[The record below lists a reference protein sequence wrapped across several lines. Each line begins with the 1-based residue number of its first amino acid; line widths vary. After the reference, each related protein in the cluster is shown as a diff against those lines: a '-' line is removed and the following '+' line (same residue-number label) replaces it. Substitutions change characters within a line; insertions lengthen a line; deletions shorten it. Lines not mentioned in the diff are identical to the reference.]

1 VTAATT
7 GRRGFLAALGA
18 LTAAGALPRAA
29 AAEPV
34 RSSAPFDV
42 YRAAWRAAYLEV
54 LEQLAETLRAGF
66 ESGEL
71 YAFRDAPGRGD
82 DRGRWRVEDACSRYF
97 GLGTNG
103 DWEAAAAGTARML
116 LVASPRADVTGDGGD
131 VHPCD
136 HAGEAVAWDVIV
148 IARERGWYTP
158 TPGEAPDPLLDH
170 EAYGED
176 RA

>member
-54 LEQLAETLRAGF
+54 LEQLAASLRPGF
-66 ESGEL
+66 EAGEF
-71 YAFRDAPGRGD
+71 YAFRDAQGRGD

-97 GLGTNG
+97 GLGTDG
-103 DWEAAAAGTARML
+103 DWEAAAGGTAHML
-116 LVASPRADVTGDGGD
+116 LVASPRADVTGEGGD

-136 HAGEAVAWDVIV
+136 HAGEAVAWDVIA

-158 TPGEAPDPLLDH
+158 TADECEDPLL
-170 EAYGED
+170 ES
-176 RA
+176 

>member
-18 LTAAGALPRAA
+18 LTAAGALPRAT
-29 AAEPV
+29 AAEPLPANL
-34 RSSAPFDV
+34 REAAGSAPCDV

-66 ESGEL
+66 EAGEF

-136 HAGEAVAWDVIV
+136 HAGEAVAWDLIAL
-148 IARERGWYTP
+148 ARERGWYTP
-158 TPGEAPDPLLDH
+158 TADEFADPLL
-170 EAYGED
+170 EC
-176 RA
+176 